1 MSDFIE
7 LALELMAGLRNV
19 RARRMFGGHGI
30 FHGGIMFALVV
41 DEVLYLKANDASR
54 EAFLQRGLRPFTYAA
69 RGKTVSL
76 QYYETPA
83 EAWDDAA
90 EMLQWARLALDAARQ
105 AVAGRRP
112 RKRPQRS
119 APISHRH

>member
-1 MSDFIE
+1 MSDFVAH
-7 LALELMAGLRNV
+7 ALELMTGLGDV
-19 RARRMFGGHGI
+19 RARRMFSGHGI
-30 FHGGIMFALVV
+30 FQGDIMFALVV
-41 DEVLYLKANDASR
+41 EDVLYLKTNTASR
-54 EAFLQRGLRPFTYAA
+54 DEFIARGLRPFSYAA

-105 AVAGRRP
+105 AATDRRP
-112 RKRPQRS
+112 RKQSQRS
-119 APISHRH
+119 VAVNRKR

>member
-1 MSDFIE
+1 MSDVVE
-7 LALELMAGLRNV
+7 YALELMNGLGEV

-30 FHGGIMFALVV
+30 FRGDLMFALVV
-41 DEVLYLKANDASR
+41 DDVLYLKAGSASR
-54 EAFLQRGLRPFTYAA
+54 AAFVARGLRPFTYAA

-90 EMLQWARLALDAARQ
+90 EMLHWARLALDAARQ
-105 AVAGRRP
+105 AATDRRP
-112 RKRPQRS
+112 RQRSQRS
-119 APISHRH
+119 ASARHKR

>member
-1 MSDFIE
+1 MSDFIV
-7 LALELMAGLRNV
+7 LALEIMAGLGNV

-30 FHGGIMFALVV
+30 FHDDVMFALVV
-41 DEVLYLKANDASR
+41 DDVLYLKANDASR
-54 EAFLQRGLRPFTYAA
+54 AAFVARGLRPFSYAA

-83 EAWDDAA
+83 ETWDDAE
-90 EMLQWARLALDAARQ
+90 EMLPWARLALDAARQ
-105 AVAGRRP
+105 AATDRRP

-119 APISHRH
+119 APVIRRR

>member
-1 MSDFIE
+1 MGDFVE
-7 LALELMAGLRNV
+7 HALELMTGLGDV

-41 DEVLYLKANDASR
+41 DDVLYLKANGASR
-54 EAFLQRGLRPFTYAA
+54 DAFVSRGLRPFSYAA

-105 AVAGRRP
+105 AATNRPP
-112 RKRPQRS
+112 RKRSQPSPS
-119 APISHRH
+119 ARRKR

>member
-1 MSDFIE
+1 VSDLVD
-7 LALELMAGLRNV
+7 LAVELMDGLGDV

-30 FHGGIMFALVV
+30 FHGDIMFALVV
-41 DEVLYLKANDASR
+41 DDVLYLKANNASR
-54 EAFLQRGLRPFTYAA
+54 DEFVSRGLHTFTYTS

-90 EMLQWARLALDAARQ
+90 EMLKWARLALDAARP
-105 AVAGRRP
+105 AAAARRP
-112 RKRPQRS
+112 RARSSGSASGKRKR
-119 APISHRH
+119 